1 MKKKHNK
8 KMKKF
13 SKSYLLIALI
23 AVIIILLGLG
33 FFKGTKIIYQI
44 EDRKEAFNKAKK
56 EYDNDNTKTV
66 GWLRVQGTDID
77 TPIVSLEDYNDLAT
91 ISSITNN
98 YLINNNSNEYLYN
111 KVDILGH
118 NIINLSSN
126 PRINSPNFTK
136 FEGLMAFIYP
146 NFVKDN
152 KYIQYRV
159 NGKDYL
165 YKIYA
170 VRIQDSYKGIET
182 LALTNYTKKETKEYI
197 DKVKKESIYKFNV
210 DTRDDDNLISL
221 ITCTRFFGPDKEAAF
236 VVDARMLRQKEKARN
251 YTVKITDNYKKIEK
265 YMEKGDETNG

>member
-1 MKKKHNK
+1 MKKKLK
-8 KMKKF
+8 KKIKKIQ
-13 SKSYLLIALI
+13 KGYLLIALF

-33 FFKGTKIIYQI
+33 FFKDTKPIYKI
-44 EDRKEAFNKAKK
+44 EDRKAKFEAAKK
-56 EYDNDNTKTV
+56 EFDDDNTTTV
-66 GWLRVQGTDID
+66 GWLRVQGTNID
-77 TPIVSLEDYNDLAT
+77 YPIVSLEDYNDLAT
-91 ISSITNN
+91 LSSITNN
-98 YLINNNSNEYLYN
+98 YLINNNSKELLLN

-126 PRINSPNFTK
+126 PKINSPNFTK

-146 NFVKDN
+146 NFVKEN

-182 LALTNYTKKETKEYI
+182 INLTNYTKEDTKKYLE
-197 DKVKKESIYKFNV
+197 KVKKDSIYKFDV

-236 VVDARMLRQKEKARN
+236 VVDARMLREKEKVRN
-251 YTVKITDNYKKIEK
+251 YSVKTTDNYEKIKK
-265 YMEKGDETNG
+265 YMETGDEIAG

>member
-1 MKKKHNK
+1 MKKKLK
-8 KMKKF
+8 KKIKKIQ
-13 SKSYLLIALI
+13 KGYLLIALF

-33 FFKGTKIIYQI
+33 FFKDTKPIYKI
-44 EDRKEAFNKAKK
+44 EDRKAKFEAAKK
-56 EYDNDNTKTV
+56 EFDDDNTTTV
-66 GWLRVQGTDID
+66 GWLRVQGTNID
-77 TPIVSLEDYNDLAT
+77 YPIVSLEDYNDLAT
-91 ISSITNN
+91 LSSITNN
-98 YLINNNSNEYLYN
+98 YLINNNSKELLLN

-126 PRINSPNFTK
+126 PKINSPNFTK

-146 NFVKDN
+146 NFVKEN

-182 LALTNYTKKETKEYI
+182 INLTNYTKEDNKKYLE
-197 DKVKKESIYKFNV
+197 KVKKDSIYKFDV

-236 VVDARMLRQKEKARN
+236 VVDARMLREKEKVRN
-251 YTVKITDNYKKIEK
+251 YSVKTTDNYEKIKK
-265 YMEKGDETNG
+265 YMETGDEIAG

>member
-33 FFKGTKIIYQI
+33 FFKDTKPIYKI
-44 EDRKEAFNKAKK
+44 EDRKAKFEAAKK
-56 EYDNDNTKTV
+56 EFDDDNTTTV
-66 GWLRVQGTDID
+66 GWLRVQGTNID
-77 TPIVSLEDYNDLAT
+77 YPIVSLEDYNDLAT
-91 ISSITNN
+91 LSSITNN

-251 YTVKITDNYKKIEK
+251 YTVKTTDNYKKIEK

>member
-1 MKKKHNK
+1 MKKKLK
-8 KMKKF
+8 KKIKKIQ
-13 SKSYLLIALI
+13 KGYLLIALF

-33 FFKGTKIIYQI
+33 FFKDTKPIYKI
-44 EDRKEAFNKAKK
+44 EDRKAKFEAAKK
-56 EYDNDNTKTV
+56 EFDDDNTTTV
-66 GWLRVQGTDID
+66 GWLRVQGTNID
-77 TPIVSLEDYNDLAT
+77 YPIVSLEDYNDLAT
-91 ISSITNN
+91 LSSITNN
-98 YLINNNSNEYLYN
+98 YLINNNSKELLLN

-126 PRINSPNFTK
+126 PKINSPNFTK

-182 LALTNYTKKETKEYI
+182 INLTNYTKEDTKKYLE
-197 DKVKKESIYKFNV
+197 KVKKDSIYKFNV

-236 VVDARMLRQKEKARN
+236 VVDARMLREKEKVRN
-251 YTVKITDNYKKIEK
+251 YSVKTTDNYEKIKK
-265 YMEKGDETNG
+265 YMEKGDEIDG

>member
-251 YTVKITDNYKKIEK
+251 YTVKTTDNYKKIEK

>member
-8 KMKKF
+8 KMKKI

-146 NFVKDN
+146 NFVKEN

-251 YTVKITDNYKKIEK
+251 YTVKTTDNYKKIEK

>member
-1 MKKKHNK
+1 MKKHSIKKIKKNK
-8 KMKKF
+8 KD
-13 SKSYLLIALI
+13 YLLIALF
-23 AVIIILLGLG
+23 AVIIVLLGLE
-33 FFKGTKIIYQI
+33 FFKSTKTIYQI
-44 EDRKEAFNKAKK
+44 EDRKQEFEKAKK
-56 EYDNDNTKTV
+56 EYNNDNTKTV
-66 GWLRVQGTDID
+66 GWLRVQGTNID

-98 YLINNNSNEYLYN
+98 YLINNNKKELLLN

-118 NIINLSSN
+118 NILNLSAN
-126 PRINSPNFTK
+126 PKINSSNFTK

-182 LALTNYTKKETKEYI
+182 INLTNYTKKETKEYI
-197 DKVKKESIYKFNV
+197 NKVKEQSIYKFDVNL
-210 DTRDDDNLISL
+210 RDDDNLISL
-221 ITCTRFFGPDKEAAF
+221 ITCTRFFGPEKEAAF
-236 VVDARMLRQKEKARN
+236 VVDARMLREKEKARN
-251 YTVKITDNYKKIEK
+251 YSVKTTDNYEKIKK
-265 YMEKGDETNG
+265 YMEKGDEIDG